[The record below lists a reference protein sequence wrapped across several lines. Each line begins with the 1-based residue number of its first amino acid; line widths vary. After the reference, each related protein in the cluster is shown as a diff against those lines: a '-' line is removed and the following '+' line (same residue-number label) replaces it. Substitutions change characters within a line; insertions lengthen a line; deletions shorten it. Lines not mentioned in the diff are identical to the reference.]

1 MTNTPNGRFLKCD
14 FIDFGGIKNLYF
26 NINLK
31 KTAGESL
38 NEIAPFER
46 DRKYF
51 YLKRFVPKFVAGGII
66 RVGGMEYSLNETTT
80 NAYFDWTR
88 FSKPRKH
95 NYQRLS
101 SDCFIDGKRF
111 SLCLASRV
119 GDNRYGNENCF
130 FTDGHLVKLSQI
142 NVKST
147 GGKLDRPWYL
157 RRDIRQLTLRST
169 VHRKRRGYGGI
180 YGQNNR
186 NFRQTLR
193 RIKES

>member
-1 MTNTPNGRFLKCD
+1 
-14 FIDFGGIKNLYF
+14 
-26 NINLK
+26 
-31 KTAGESL
+31 
-38 NEIAPFER
+38 
-46 DRKYF
+46 
-51 YLKRFVPKFVAGGII
+51 
-66 RVGGMEYSLNETTT
+66 MEYSLNETTT

-147 GGKLDRPWYL
+147 GGKLDRPWYFKAGYSAV
-157 RRDIRQLTLRST
+157 DITFKPFTVKGEAMAAYMDKTTVIFGRLYGELKRVDMDKPLALDNSQAHIILTE
-169 VHRKRRGYGGI
+169 
-180 YGQNNR
+180 
-186 NFRQTLR
+186 F
-193 RIKES
+193 

>member
-66 RVGGMEYSLNETTT
+66 RVGGMEYSLNEQPQT
-80 NAYFDWTR
+80 
-88 FSKPRKH
+88 
-95 NYQRLS
+95 
-101 SDCFIDGKRF
+101 
-111 SLCLASRV
+111 
-119 GDNRYGNENCF
+119 
-130 FTDGHLVKLSQI
+130 
-142 NVKST
+142 
-147 GGKLDRPWYL
+147 
-157 RRDIRQLTLRST
+157 LTLTGHAFQSR
-169 VHRKRRGYGGI
+169 
-180 YGQNNR
+180 
-186 NFRQTLR
+186 
-193 RIKES
+193 ESIIIRD